1 MKNKPS
7 RMRPAV
13 SFSPRATLGMVVAI
27 LGLAACA
34 PSLDWREVRPEGGG
48 LQALFPCK
56 PEVENRRE
64 PTPMGLAVCQAAGQS
79 FSVSWAELA
88 DPAQVGLALRQMRE
102 ALATKLAAPAPA
114 SASSGVLVPGMTP
127 QPEAGQWWLQ
137 GARQQARVAVFARG
151 LRVYQLTQLGERLEA
166 GAWETFVTGLTLQP

>member
-13 SFSPRATLGMVVAI
+13 AFPRRALAGVLAGVS
-27 LGLAACA
+27 LLAACVPA
-34 PSLDWREVRPEGGG
+34 LDWREVRPEGGG

-56 PEVENRRE
+56 PEVESRRA
-64 PTPMGLAVCQAAGQS
+64 PAPMGLAVCQAAGQS

-88 DPAQVGLALRQMRE
+88 DPAQVGPALRQMRE

-114 SASSGVLVPGMTP
+114 SASSGVQVPGMTP
-127 QPEAGQWWLQ
+127 QPEAGQWLLQ